1 MHISNWVP
9 PGMREARAPL
19 VGPQVGKPITFRNR
33 PDHPVRVAAQS
44 VLIIAVIVAMTFALL
59 ALLDRAGIQVQ
70 PTAEMMTI
78 D

>member
-9 PGMREARAPL
+9 PRAREARAAL
-19 VGPQVGKPITFRNR
+19 VGPRAGRPITFWNR
-33 PDHPVRVAAQS
+33 PDHPVRMAAQT
-44 VLIIAVIVAMTFALL
+44 VLIIAVIVAMTFAQLV
-59 ALLDRAGIQVQ
+59 LLDRAGIQLQ